1 MAATTHPEI
10 RFRIDGDERDQAE
23 KIAARIGLNLNDA
36 MKIMLKRFIVEGGLP
51 FDMRQADRSHVSV
64 RSIPVHGVTLA
75 TISEIAS
82 TAAREAAL
90 VHRQTGRLPALE
102 IKDEDEDANT
112 HVR

>member
-1 MAATTHPEI
+1 MATTTYPEI
-10 RFRIDGDERDQAE
+10 RFRIDSDERDQAE

-51 FDMRQADRSHVSV
+51 FHMRQANRSYVSV
-64 RSIPVHGVTLA
+64 RSIPVHGATLA

-90 VHRQTGRLPALE
+90 VHQQAGLLPALE

-112 HVR
+112 HIR